1 MQAGRERE
9 RMIAALCVGAGGFL
23 GAIARYLLGLIP
35 YQGDF
40 PLITFAINFV
50 GAFIIGVVFEVAN
63 IRPGMLSDNAVLFL
77 KTGLCGGFTTFST
90 FSLETL
96 SLLERG
102 KYAIGSAY
110 ALGSLVVCVF
120 GVMAGKLFV
129 KTLLQTQ
136 NA

>member
-1 MQAGRERE
+1 M
-9 RMIAALCVGAGGFL
+9 
-23 GAIARYLLGLIP
+23 
-35 YQGDF
+35 
-40 PLITFAINFV
+40 
-50 GAFIIGVVFEVAN
+50 VFEVAN

-110 ALGSLVVCVF
+110 SLGSLVVCVL

>member
-1 MQAGRERE
+1 
-9 RMIAALCVGAGGFL
+9 MIAALCVGAGGFL
-23 GAIARYLLGLIP
+23 GAVARYLLGLLP

-50 GAFIIGVVFEVAN
+50 GAFAIGVVFEVASV
-63 IRPGMLSDNAVLFL
+63 RPGMLPDNAVLFL

-102 KYAIGSAY
+102 KYAMGATY
-110 ALGSLVVCVF
+110 AFGSLAVCLI
-120 GVMAGKLFV
+120 GVLAGKLFV
-129 KTLLQTQ
+129 RALLPAQTL
-136 NA
+136 

>member
-1 MQAGRERE
+1 
-9 RMIAALCVGAGGFL
+9 MIAALCVGAGGFL
-23 GAIARYLLGLIP
+23 GAIARYLLGFIP

-50 GAFIIGVVFEVAN
+50 GAFAIGVVFEIAN
-63 IRPGMLSDNAVLFL
+63 IRPGMLPDNAVLFL

-102 KYAIGSAY
+102 KYAIGGAY
-110 ALGSLVVCVF
+110 AFGSLVVCVL

-136 NA
+136 NV

>member
-1 MQAGRERE
+1 
-9 RMIAALCVGAGGFL
+9 MIAALCVGAGGFL
-23 GAIARYLLGLIP
+23 GAVARYLLGLLP

-50 GAFIIGVVFEVAN
+50 GAFVIGVVFEVVN
-63 IRPGMLSDNAVLFL
+63 VRPGMLPDNAVLFL

-102 KYAIGSAY
+102 KYVLGATY
-110 ALGSLVVCVF
+110 AFGSLAVCLI
-120 GVMAGKLFV
+120 GVLAGKLFV
-129 KTLLQTQ
+129 RALLPAQTL
-136 NA
+136 

>member
-1 MQAGRERE
+1 
-9 RMIAALCVGAGGFL
+9 MIAALCVGAGGFL
-23 GAIARYLLGLIP
+23 GAVARYLLGLLP

-50 GAFIIGVVFEVAN
+50 GAFVIGVVFEVVN
-63 IRPGMLSDNAVLFL
+63 VRPGMLPDNAVLFL

-102 KYAIGSAY
+102 KYAMGATY
-110 ALGSLVVCVF
+110 AFGSLAVCLI
-120 GVMAGKLFV
+120 GVLAGKLFV
-129 KTLLQTQ
+129 RALLPAQTL
-136 NA
+136 

>member
-1 MQAGRERE
+1 
-9 RMIAALCVGAGGFL
+9 MIAALCVGAGGFL
-23 GAIARYLLGLIP
+23 GAVARYLLGLLP

-50 GAFIIGVVFEVAN
+50 GAFVIGVVFEIASV
-63 IRPGMLSDNAVLFL
+63 RPGMLPDNAVLFL

-102 KYAIGSAY
+102 KYALGATY
-110 ALGSLVVCVF
+110 AFGSLAVCLI
-120 GVMAGKLFV
+120 GVLAGKLFV
-129 KTLLQTQ
+129 RALLPAQTL
-136 NA
+136 

>member
-1 MQAGRERE
+1 
-9 RMIAALCVGAGGFL
+9 MIAALCVGAGGFC
-23 GAIARYLLGLIP
+23 GAIARYLLGLLP
-35 YQGDF
+35 YQGQF
-40 PLITFAINFV
+40 PLITFVINFT
-50 GAFIIGVVFEVAN
+50 GAVVIGAVVEAAN
-63 IRPGMLSDNAVLFL
+63 VRPGMLPSNAVLFL

-110 ALGSLVVCVF
+110 ALGSLVVCVL

>member
-40 PLITFAINFV
+40 PLS
-50 GAFIIGVVFEVAN
+50 AFIIGVVFEVAN

-110 ALGSLVVCVF
+110 ALGSLVVCVL